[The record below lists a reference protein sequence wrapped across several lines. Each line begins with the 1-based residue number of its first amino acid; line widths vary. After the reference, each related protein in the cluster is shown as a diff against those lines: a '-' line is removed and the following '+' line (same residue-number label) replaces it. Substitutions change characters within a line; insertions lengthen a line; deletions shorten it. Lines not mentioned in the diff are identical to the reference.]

1 MLQLIFNLIITIL
14 EIICNILVIPILNII
29 DQYMPNIGNTLTYV
43 GNFFSHIGQYNTFI
57 LSYTGLNDTIIIILV
72 AMLVAIIMIPINT
85 HILKMVAKWW
95 ETLI

>member
-43 GNFFSHIGQYNTFI
+43 GNFFTHIGQYNTFI